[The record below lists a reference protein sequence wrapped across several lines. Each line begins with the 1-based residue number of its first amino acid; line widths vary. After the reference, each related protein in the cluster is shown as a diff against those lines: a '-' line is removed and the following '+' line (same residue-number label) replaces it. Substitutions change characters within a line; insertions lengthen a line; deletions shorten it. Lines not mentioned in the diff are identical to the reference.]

1 MMCDEVYGCF
11 VSEDSILFDVVIL
24 VSKST
29 NNTIATKSLVH
40 EWVHRGMK
48 GVANSMKLVVNA
60 EIWFYDVVEE
70 DNETSKEEYHP
81 VAEIN
86 QDDEDTSKSESIIQ
100 DSVEAME

>member
-1 MMCDEVYGCF
+1 
-11 VSEDSILFDVVIL
+11 
-24 VSKST
+24 
-29 NNTIATKSLVH
+29 
-40 EWVHRGMK
+40 
-48 GVANSMKLVVNA
+48 MKLVVNA

>member
-1 MMCDEVYGCF
+1 MMYDEVYGSF
-11 VSEDSILFDVVIL
+11 VPENSVLLDIIFL

-29 NNTIATKSLVH
+29 NDTVATKSLVH

-70 DNETSKEEYHP
+70 DNETSKEDYHP

-100 DSVEAME
+100 DSVEAVE